1 MAGALSSSSKS
12 RASLKSERDTAL
24 AVCRAVMPR
33 QVADGRR
40 IAKRTQC
47 LTFTIFTRVKQKVE
61 MRFEHFF
68 LSLPFQTPDVYYEK
82 KKFIKF

>member
-1 MAGALSSSSKS
+1 
-12 RASLKSERDTAL
+12 
-24 AVCRAVMPR
+24 MPR

-61 MRFEHFF
+61 MRCEHFF
-68 LSLPFQTPDVYYEK
+68 LSLPFQTPNVYYEK
-82 KKFIKF
+82 KNSLNFEFRMKNERLNVQPNQGLNS